1 LYNFPLKREAMMDQN
16 IYIQLANALDRLPNG
31 FTRTESQVELKI
43 LQKIFSPEE
52 AVLACQLSGTLE
64 HLDDIAQRA
73 GRSAREVS
81 KQLFKMARRGLIWIE
96 KQDGKVCFR
105 LAPFIVGIYEAQ
117 VELMDHE
124 LAHLVEDYLTGG
136 GANGIMKPQPAL
148 HRVVPASRSIK
159 SEWIL
164 PYDDVRAI
172 ILEAKSFTVR
182 DCICRVQ
189 QDHIGRKCDFPLDT
203 CLSFTNVERPLGPGD
218 ITREQ
223 ALAILDKSEEIGLVH
238 SVSNVMQG
246 VGYVC
251 NCCGCCCGILR
262 GVTEW
267 GIEYS
272 MAHANY
278 YAVIEPL
285 FCSNCGTCRERC
297 QVSAI
302 TEGDGVSVVERT
314 KCIGCGLCVTGCSS
328 EAATLIRKPDAEM
341 IHPPKDFAAWEHERL
356 YHRGLAAE

>member
-1 LYNFPLKREAMMDQN
+1 MVDNVYAK
-16 IYIQLANALDRLPNG
+16 LADALDRLPNG

-43 LQKIFSPEE
+43 LQIIFSPED
-52 AVLACQLSGTLE
+52 AALACHLTGTME
-64 HLDDIAQRA
+64 PLDAIARRA
-73 GRSAREVS
+73 GKPAREVS
-81 KQLFKMARRGLIWIE
+81 KQLFQMIRRGMIWFD
-96 KQDGKVCFR
+96 KLDGKACFR
-105 LAPFIVGIYEAQ
+105 LAPFIVGFYEAQ

-124 LAHLVEDYLTGG
+124 LAHLVEDYLAGG

-148 HRVVPASRSIK
+148 HRVVPASHSIK

-172 ILEAKSFTVR
+172 IMESKSFRVN
-182 DCICRVQ
+182 DCICRLQ
-189 QDHIGRKCDFPLDT
+189 QEQIGHKCDFPLEM
-203 CLSFTNVERPLGPGD
+203 CLSFSNQERPLGPGD

-262 GVTEW
+262 GITEW
-267 GIEYS
+267 GIKDS
-272 MAHANY
+272 MAYANY
-278 YAVIEPL
+278 YAVIDPL

-302 TEGDGVSVVERT
+302 TEGDGVSVVERA